1 MAAGGQRAARSK
13 PGPLT
18 RVFRAW
24 RAIAPEQRVCALA
37 ALSLWI
43 TMFLPWY
50 SETPAGVLKKGES
63 IAGASLSA
71 YGAFSFVEA
80 AVLLVSI
87 GVLALLFAR
96 GERRAFHLPGGDGT
110 VIMLAG
116 AWVGLLVVYRM
127 FDKQGT
133 RAVGSDVAITSGIQW
148 GIFLALFAAIWLAW
162 TGLRIRR
169 SHRAEPALADD
180 PTVHLQARASRAAR
194 ARRRAGRGGGDRA
207 LAPAR
212 RSSRATTISSAS
224 TAGSPARTPNSS
236 PSSCRASSATTS
248 RTDPGSRS
256 GPLRRAG
263 TRSPEVRSAPRPSY
277 H

>member
-1 MAAGGQRAARSK
+1 MATGGERAAATK

-37 ALSLWI
+37 ALSMWI

-133 RAVGSDVAITSGIQW
+133 RAVGDVAITSGIQW

-180 PTVHLQARASRAAR
+180 PTVHLQGRAT
-194 ARRRAGRGGGDRA
+194 ARRERADEP
-207 LAPAR
+207 APVA
-212 RSSRATTISSAS
+212 AT
-224 TAGSPARTPNSS
+224 
-236 PSSCRASSATTS
+236 
-248 RTDPGSRS
+248 
-256 GPLRRAG
+256 
-263 TRSPEVRSAPRPSY
+263 VRSAGSQELPRNDDLEREHRGVTREDAEQLSFELPRELRND
-277 H
+277 

>member
-1 MAAGGQRAARSK
+1 MAAGEPPAARGK

-24 RAIAPEQRVCALA
+24 RVIAPEQRVCALA

-50 SETPAGVLKKGES
+50 SETPAGILKKGDT
-63 IAGASLSA
+63 IASGSLSA

-80 AVLLVSI
+80 AVTV
-87 GVLALLFAR
+87 GQHRGALHCCSRAASAA
-96 GERRAFHLPGGDGT
+96 AFHLPGGDGT
-110 VIMLAG
+110 VIMVAG

-133 RAVGSDVAITSGIQW
+133 RAVGDVAITSGIQW

-169 SHRAEPALADD
+169 SHRVKPALADN
-180 PTVHLQARASRAAR
+180 PTVHLQARTATRRERDDEPAAV
-194 ARRRAGRGGGDRA
+194 
-207 LAPAR
+207 PATV
-212 RSSRATTISSAS
+212 RSTRPDDLPREDDLDAN

-236 PSSCRASSATTS
+236 PSSCRANFATTS
-248 RTDPGSRS
+248 
-256 GPLRRAG
+256 
-263 TRSPEVRSAPRPSY
+263 
-277 H
+277 